1 MLVLHWV
8 TSQHVHLGGERGT
21 VIVKILTLERN
32 KMSQVGARTQTARS
46 GGECPHTNI
55 ERNWK
60 PYQLLVA
67 KVCCSSPYIPREIS
81 KNDDKFWWCFWF
93 SYFLSVLWEN
103 RAVVVFRVS
112 DIIKRALRQC
122 LKIT

>member
-1 MLVLHWV
+1 MYTWV
-8 TSQHVHLGGERGT
+8 ERGT
-21 VIVKILTLERN
+21 VIVKCLTLEHN
-32 KMSQVGARTQTARS
+32 KMLQVGARTQSARS
-46 GGECPHTNI
+46 GGECTHTNI

-67 KVCCSSPYIPREIS
+67 KVCCLSPYIPREIS
-81 KNDDKFWWCFWF
+81 NNDDKFWWCFWF